1 MKKIIAFFALLLLIP
16 QIVLA
21 DGGMLPPLD
30 NWIYETGQKAIILHE
45 NNIETLV
52 LQTSYQGD
60 AKDFAYIVP
69 TPNIPEVSK
78 VSNDIFSNISM
89 LTEPKYY
96 ATPLSYGAAEM
107 TTKDLN
113 SQVEIIEE
121 KQVGIYDIKV
131 LSAGNANA
139 LFDWLRENNF
149 TYPVDKKYIL
159 DDYISNNW
167 FFTTAKIN
175 QESISDDIQ
184 NKLYTGDLTPLKFV
198 FESPNIVYPLKIS
211 SVAKENPN
219 NFYYPA
225 TQASP
230 NADVNA
236 VEPAIA
242 PYYPENAMPIT
253 LYIFSDHKK
262 EIPGFS
268 IEYASWTNKKE
279 IEKLG
284 KDSVGNPWVN
294 VSKKMYLTKL
304 YSYMNVSDMTN
315 DLFPDNA
322 KDNATVGVPTLAE
335 KTIEWFSKN
344 SGWVMLTI
352 LFMFFIPMIWQF
364 RKASKGL
371 RIILWISQIF
381 SFIIYTIPFLMIICL
396 IIPSG
401 EIYRIS
407 YNSPELI
414 VFWYLLTLI
423 ISMISLMV
431 VEKYYQKRI

>member
-1 MKKIIAFFALLLLIP
+1 MKKIIVFLTLLLLIP

-21 DGGMLPPLD
+21 DGGMMPPLD

-60 AKDFAYIVP
+60 AKNFAYIVP
-69 TPNIPEVSK
+69 TPNIPEVTK
-78 VSNDIFSNISM
+78 ISNDIFTNLSI
-89 LTEPKYY
+89 LTQPKYY
-96 ATPLSYGAAEM
+96 ATPLSYGAAEI

-113 SQVEIIEE
+113 TGVEVLEE

-131 LSAGNANA
+131 LSANNANA
-139 LFDWLRENNF
+139 LFDWLKENDF
-149 TYPVDKKYIL
+149 TYPADKKYIL

-175 QESISDDIQ
+175 QESISDEIQ

-211 SVAKENPN
+211 SVTEENTN
-219 NFYYPA
+219 NIYYSENQVSSSTDLNPI
-225 TQASP
+225 
-230 NADVNA
+230 
-236 VEPAIA
+236 EPAIA
-242 PYYPENAMPIT
+242 PYPYENAMPIT
-253 LYIFSDHKK
+253 IYIFSDHKK
-262 EIPGFS
+262 EISGFS
-268 IEYASWTNKKE
+268 IEYASWVSKND
-279 IEKLG
+279 IQKLG

-294 VSKKMYLTKL
+294 ISKKMYLTKL
-304 YSYMNVSDMTN
+304 YSYMNVSDMTD

-322 KDNATVGVPTLAE
+322 KDNTTVGVPTLAE
-335 KTIEWFSKN
+335 KTIDWFSKN
-344 SGWVMLTI
+344 SGWVMLII

-364 RKASKGL
+364 RKTSKGL
-371 RIILWISQIF
+371 RIILWMSQIV
-381 SFIIYTIPFLMIICL
+381 SFIIYIIPFLIIIGL
-396 IIPSG
+396 LIPSG
-401 EIYRIS
+401 EIYRIT

-423 ISMISLMV
+423 LSMISLMII
-431 VEKYYQKRI
+431 EKSYQKKL